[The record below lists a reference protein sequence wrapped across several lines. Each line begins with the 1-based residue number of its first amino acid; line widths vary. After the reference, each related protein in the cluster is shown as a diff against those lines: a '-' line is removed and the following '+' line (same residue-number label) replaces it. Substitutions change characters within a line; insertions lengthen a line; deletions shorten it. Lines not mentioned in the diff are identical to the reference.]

1 MVAHDTSPLLPRH
14 VDARAL
20 DAMRTFGDDHASG
33 VTDATTGDGLS
44 STTRGARRAMHALAS
59 TTTHVLSCVDE
70 DVCERRTRRVRTAAL
85 ATIGALAIAGVA
97 RGGVV
102 GSSSST
108 VATSARLGQG
118 LSFQGSAIAGIG
130 AAESRGIEDVLRG
143 NVVDVTKLDYGFGAR
158 FGRPV
163 SPDSVGGKAMKWQ
176 EEYKDVT
183 SPELPTG
190 EHKTPSAAASSAS
203 KFSFNDAPRKSR
215 GSSDV
220 SDLMSDLTMT
230 TESKAAKSKIRWND
244 DDDDDDDDANLGQ
257 HTSKHGS
264 LMDELLKKPTAKGLV
279 NKKDDDDEDKKKKL
293 TTTRVKSS
301 RSIDDDDD
309 DDQRRSSHVVKS
321 THDRRDDDRDIKGGK
336 HSILNGLPFEE
347 ISLRGTRTTN
357 RASGRAGA
365 FPSAY
370 PSSDRES
377 ARYSS
382 YPSSQSSSYPHHASK
397 SHDDDA
403 SSYPHHT
410 SKFHD
415 DDYDDD
421 EPKKRHRW
429 YKQSDLLD
437 LGEYDPETIDDFK
450 YGEGLDLPDGDAID
464 KVDINADDDDV
475 DMSRTKIMDVT
486 DLYPSD
492 ESAYPSHDRAHPSH
506 DSAYPSHDSAY
517 PSHDSAYP
525 SHKKRGGYPSDDDD
539 SGYPNTA
546 RAAQGK
552 ERNHLDHLMDDLRLD
567 VKLATSRKR
576 DIDDDDD
583 KKMRRSNDDE
593 KKKTRRSDDDDDKDV
608 KSLAKKLDKDAE
620 DDLKSLKSRARSSDN
635 GREPKRD
642 KTESLDW
649 SDDTE
654 SSSKSSSGTKV
665 GKMSKELAAKYLS
678 KVKGHNSKTHAE
690 IKRSMPRLG
699 AIEEENE
706 SEYDD
711 VAAKVE
717 TDHMQ
722 RRATAAK
729 LVEAATTAN
738 DDLSTQAHSAGL
750 GSTHRWISQRF
761 KPATDEEIQHG
772 GAWRKV
778 FAKIFRGKASY
789 DKARGEIFQ
798 ESTE

>member
-33 VTDATTGDGLS
+33 VTDATTRDGLS

-190 EHKTPSAAASSAS
+190 EHKIPSAAASSAS

-220 SDLMSDLTMT
+220 SDLMSDLTVT

-244 DDDDDDDDANLGQ
+244 DDDDDDDDDGANLGQ
-257 HTSKHGS
+257 HASKHGS

-279 NKKDDDDEDKKKKL
+279 NDKDDDDKKKKL

-301 RSIDDDDD
+301 KSIDDDADA
-309 DDQRRSSHVVKS
+309 DDQRRSTHVVKS
-321 THDRRDDDRDIKGGK
+321 SRDRRDDDRDIKGGK

-377 ARYSS
+377 TRYSS
-382 YPSSQSSSYPHHASK
+382 YPSSRSSSYPHHTFK
-397 SHDDDA
+397 SHDDDE

-410 SKFHD
+410 SKSHNHDESSYPHHTFKSHD

-492 ESAYPSHDRAHPSH
+492 

-517 PSHDSAYP
+517 PSK
-525 SHKKRGGYPSDDDD
+525 KKRGGYPSDDDD

-576 DIDDDDD
+576 EIDDGNDKKTRRSDD
-583 KKMRRSNDDE
+583 KE
-593 KKKTRRSDDDDDKDV
+593 EKKTRRSDDDDDKDV

-635 GREPKRD
+635 EHEPKRHNA
-642 KTESLDW
+642 ESLDW

-678 KVKGHNSKTHAE
+678 KVKGHNSKTRAE